1 MILFSRIFVLLGL
14 LSLGACGFSPVYSE
28 RSGTITSTQLRNIAI
43 SSTEDRTTQ
52 LVRNQL
58 IKQFSNRGET
68 QTPQFYLSLVV
79 TESLSSVLI
88 RRTTDIQ
95 RSNLTLRARYTLQ
108 TADRRTVLTKGRTV
122 AVAPYN
128 LVSTNFGTINT
139 SEFANVSAR
148 KDARKKAAISVA
160 DDIARRLAAFLA
172 TRS

>member
-1 MILFSRIFVLLGL
+1 VILFSRIFVLLGL

-28 RSGTITSTQLRNIAI
+28 KSGSAASAQLRNIEIAPAG
-43 SSTEDRTTQ
+43 ERTTQ

-58 IKQFSNRGET
+58 IKQFSDRGET
-68 QTPQFYLSLVV
+68 PAPQFYLSLVV

-95 RSNLTLRARYTLQ
+95 RNNLTINAQYTLQ
-108 TADRRTVLTKGRTV
+108 TADRRSVLTKGRTV

-128 LVSTNFGTINT
+128 LVSTNFGTIST
-139 SEFANVSAR
+139 SEFANESAR

>member
-1 MILFSRIFVLLGL
+1 VILFSRIFVLLGL
-14 LSLGACGFSPVYSE
+14 LGLGACGFSPVYSE
-28 RSGTITSTQLRNIAI
+28 QSGAIASAQLRNITI
-43 SSTEDRTTQ
+43 SPTGNRTTQ

-58 IKQFSNRGET
+58 IKQFSNSGET
-68 QTPQFYLSLVV
+68 QAPEFYLSLVV

-88 RRTTDIQ
+88 RRTTDVQ
-95 RSNLTLRARYTLQ
+95 RNNLTINARYTLQ
-108 TADRRTVLTKGRTV
+108 SADRRTVLTKGRTV

-128 LVSTNFGTINT
+128 LVSKDFGTIST